1 MESEPPFQEIYKTLF
16 ANFSEEGTNS
26 ESVHEKK
33 PMILDDYEIPLVDL
47 SRLSLCNLEQ
57 KEGKRELASAANQW
71 GLFQVVNHGVSCD
84 VLTRLRYE
92 QVKLF
97 QQPFQ
102 NKALNSLADYYSWG
116 APSAATFMQ
125 FSWSEAFHIPL
136 NNMPVLKEFNSNLST
151 TIAEFSEVVCEL
163 AQRIAEILAENVGCR
178 STFFA
183 KNCQPSSCYVRM
195 NRYPPCPVSSSK
207 VYGMV
212 PHTDSDFLTIL
223 YQDHV
228 GGLQVAKDGKWVSV
242 KPNPEALII
251 IIGDLFQAWSN
262 GVYKSIE
269 HRVVTNHEVERF
281 SVGYFFCPTIET
293 VIQTCK
299 EPPLYRKF
307 SFREYRGQVQ
317 EDVKTAGTKIGL
329 SKFLM

>member
-16 ANFSEEGTNS
+16 VNFSEEGTNS

-33 PMILDDYEIPLVDL
+33 PMILDEYEIPLVDL

-84 VLTRLRYE
+84 VLTRLQRE

-97 QQPFQ
+97 RQPFQ

-116 APSAATFMQ
+116 APNAATFMQ

-136 NNMPVLKEFNSNLST
+136 NNMPVLKEFNSNL
-151 TIAEFSEVVCEL
+151 
-163 AQRIAEILAENVGCR
+163 
-178 STFFA
+178 
-183 KNCQPSSCYVRM
+183 
-195 NRYPPCPVSSSK
+195 RYPPCPVSSSK

-223 YQDHV
+223 CQDHV